1 MRKRQTPEP
10 PGERRKGCRPPRPG
24 GGRDSPA
31 RRTEDGAGTAADPIG
46 VTSLPSTA
54 GERSGRRGEVTRIGV
69 GTGGHRPG
77 PGSGAE
83 SQRPPTGR
91 GVVTCL
97 PTTRTNPDRALQ
109 RQDPPPGTAQHYRPI
124 RGLASLPY
132 PAGINAAN
140 VDTSDG
146 APGRSSVESREVFVT
161 DLHHFLD
168 LPEDTPGPARR
179 LAEHLGDIVRAAT
192 AGDAGTAWDSALTC
206 RRRPGNRRCPGRM
219 IVRRTAPGA
228 PIGWRCG
235 VCDDDGVISNW
246 EDSPFDLRRRQLA
259 VAGAVTEIVISGQV
273 AATLRDL
280 RLLDIDCERQ
290 VFRTRA
296 HNDGAVLAAT
306 AEELDELIG
315 CVAAEANHEP
325 NRRRQQRLDA
335 AFDALNTA
343 ASTIDGW

>member
-1 MRKRQTPEP
+1 VPYR
-10 PGERRKGCRPPRPG
+10 
-24 GGRDSPA
+24 
-31 RRTEDGAGTAADPIG
+31 AG
-46 VTSLPSTA
+46 VS
-54 GERSGRRGEVTRIGV
+54 
-69 GTGGHRPG
+69 
-77 PGSGAE
+77 
-83 SQRPPTGR
+83 
-91 GVVTCL
+91 
-97 PTTRTNPDRALQ
+97 
-109 RQDPPPGTAQHYRPI
+109 
-124 RGLASLPY
+124 
-132 PAGINAAN
+132 AAN

-192 AGDAGTAWDSALTC
+192 AGDAGTAWETALTC

-259 VAGAVTEIVISGQV
+259 VAGAVTEIVISDQV
-273 AATLRDL
+273 AAALRAL
-280 RLLDIDCERQ
+280 RLLDIDCERL

-296 HNDGAVLAAT
+296 HNDEVVLAAT

-325 NRRRQQRLDA
+325 NRRRRQRLDA

-343 ASTIDGW
+343 APTIDGW